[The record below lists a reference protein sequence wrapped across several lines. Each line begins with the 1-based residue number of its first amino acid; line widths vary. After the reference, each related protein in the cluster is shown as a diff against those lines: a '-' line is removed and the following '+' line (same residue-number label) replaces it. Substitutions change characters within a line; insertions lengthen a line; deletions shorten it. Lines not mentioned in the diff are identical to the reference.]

1 MSDTTAM
8 IDVTATMF
16 PSTVMNDRSLAVQI
30 ASRAMR
36 ADSQNLFIY
45 YSRGATPSAD
55 ALAAFPW
62 ARGAPPP
69 LAWPQALRSGV
80 SRTERRHA
88 SPTSLTRSRDEPL
101 ARVPDRTSPHAY

>member
-30 ASRAMR
+30 ASSAMR

-45 YSRGATPSAD
+45 Y
-55 ALAAFPW
+55 F
-62 ARGAPPP
+62 RGAPPP
-69 LAWPQALRSGV
+69 RLTPSRRDARAYPEQNVATQVRPSCPSRPFFPVASFPVATASLRY
-80 SRTERRHA
+80 
-88 SPTSLTRSRDEPL
+88 PL
-101 ARVPDRTSPHAY
+101 